1 MTVITKP
8 SQEETVNDI
17 QVGVNLEYIRSSDKS
32 FTYGVQKAAEL
43 GYAYVEP
50 CVATGRDLLAEGGY
64 YHMVSMENDPLEYK
78 DLLDRLGLKCSGLSA
93 HSPLA
98 KPEIAVTYLS
108 QAIRWAA
115 DIGAPVIVTDD
126 GFKHPWMTDDEA
138 FQQISYTLH
147 VVTPIAE
154 RHGIKIGL
162 EQHQN
167 LSTRWETFTRML
179 NLVDS
184 PMIGVN
190 FDTGNLYLAGED
202 PIVWLKELAPRVV
215 HVHGKDISVE
225 HAERERGKVTGTPV
239 GCACG
244 DGVVDWTQV
253 VRILRQAD
261 YRGVISAECGTVEQ
275 AARSL
280 QHLRH
285 VIAEVEAS

>member
-1 MTVITKP
+1 MSEIK
-8 SQEETVNDI
+8 I
-17 QVGVNLEYIRSSDKS
+17 GINLEYIRSSDKS

-43 GYAYVEP
+43 GYTYVEP

-64 YHMVSMENDPLEYK
+64 YHMVSMEDDPLYYR
-78 DLLDRLGLKCSGLSA
+78 DLLDSLGLKCSGLSA

-115 DIGAPVIVTDD
+115 DIGAPLINTDD
-126 GFKHPWMTDDEA
+126 GFKHPWMSDEEA
-138 FQQISYTLH
+138 FQQIRYTLK

-154 RHGIKIGL
+154 RHGIKIGI

-190 FDTGNLYLAGED
+190 FDTGNLFLAGQD
-202 PIVWLKELAPRVV
+202 PITWLKELAPRVV
-215 HVHGKDISVE
+215 HVHAKDISIE

-244 DGVVDWTQV
+244 DGVIDWKQV
-253 VRILRQAD
+253 VQILRQAG
-261 YRGVISAECGTVEQ
+261 YQGVLSAECGTIEQ
-275 AARSL
+275 AERSL
-280 QHLRH
+280 AYLRS
-285 VIAEVEAS
+285 VVA